1 MSMRALVIATLLA
14 ATPIVRSA
22 QSERFEVATVKQC
35 KTEPDTGG
43 MRRQEWRSP
52 SPGRVVIECI
62 PLRRIIFF
70 AYAGIGDLNNPLL
83 NTNPSQPDLIR
94 GGPAWLETDKWTIEA
109 KAEAFAGRGS
119 PQGAPDR
126 TVLMGPMLRALLE
139 ERFHLKTHRGTEE
152 APMFAITVA
161 KGGMKIQPIG
171 PDGCRDFKETENLSR
186 EEVMAINTGP
196 RPICGNFTAVGD
208 GVNRTWRLGGET
220 LAKFANQTLSS
231 VLDYYVLDKTA
242 VAGRFNIV
250 LNFGMDESIRRGVF
264 GGAPLGGIA
273 ADVERGPSIFTA
285 LEEQLGL
292 KLEKTRGPRQFLVVD
307 SVQRPDP
314 N

>member
-1 MSMRALVIATLLA
+1 MTMRAVLIAAVLA
-14 ATPIVRSA
+14 ATPIARSG
-22 QSERFEVATVKQC
+22 QSDRFDVATVKQC
-35 KTEPDTGG
+35 KSEPETGG

-83 NTNPSQPDLIR
+83 NTNPNQPDLIR
-94 GGPAWLETDKWTIEA
+94 GGPGWLETDKWTIEA
-109 KAEAFAGRGS
+109 KAEGT
-119 PQGAPDR
+119 PDR
-126 TVLMGPMLRALLE
+126 TVLMGAMLRALLE

-152 APMFAITVA
+152 APMFALAVA
-161 KGGMKIQPIG
+161 KGGMKIKPIG
-171 PDGCRDFKETENLSR
+171 RDGCREFEETEQLSR

-208 GVNRTWRLGGET
+208 GANRTWRLGGDT

-231 VLDYYVLDKTA
+231 VLDYYVLDKTG
-242 VAGRFNIV
+242 VEGRFNIV

-264 GGAPLGGIA
+264 GGAPVGGIA
-273 ADVERGPSIFTA
+273 TEIERGPSIFTA

-292 KLEKTRGPRQFLVVD
+292 KLEKTRGPREFLVVD